1 MAKSVALPIKDGQ
14 IRKTINA
21 FLQDMLGKKVVE
33 AVLVPLVHPAGN
45 NVVQSL
51 VTDPEY
57 LEQADVLAPVM
68 PVNSARIVSAMTRL
82 SPGSK
87 KTAVVMRPCEMRAL
101 IELVK
106 LKQAQLD
113 NLVLIGIDCPGAYS
127 VEDYQQ
133 FAAESTSDDFMKT
146 AWQGK
151 EDPKLRAGCQICEY
165 PVPLTADIVIGMV
178 GIDLNKGLLLQAD
191 TEKGEQVLEELG
203 LTAETDSDIAKQRE
217 AAVEKL
223 VAEIKEKRQ
232 KFFEQTK
239 EEVGGLEN
247 LAAIFAPC
255 IKCHNCKT
263 VCPVCYCRECFF
275 DSPTFELE
283 ADKYLG
289 MAEKRGAMRMPTDTL
304 LFHLT
309 RMTHMG
315 ASCVGCGACEEAC
328 PSSIPLLKIFQLIG
342 NDVQKLFEYVP
353 GRSLEDELP
362 PTAFR
367 EDELQWIG
375 EK

>member
-1 MAKSVALPIKDGQ
+1 MAKSTVLAVKNGQ
-14 IRKTINA
+14 LRQTINT
-21 FLQDMLGKKVVE
+21 FLQDLLSKKVVE
-33 AVLVPLVHPAGN
+33 AILVPLAHPAGN

-57 LEQADVLAPVM
+57 LEQADVLAPVL

-82 SPGSK
+82 APVSK
-87 KTAVVMRPCEMRAL
+87 KTAVVMKPCELRAL

-106 LKQAQLD
+106 LKQASLD
-113 NLVLIGIDCPGAYS
+113 NLVLIVVDCPGAYL
-127 VEDYQQ
+127 VEDYAQ
-133 FAAESTSDDFMKT
+133 FAAESSSDDFVKA

-165 PVPLTADIVIGMV
+165 PVPLTADLTIGLV
-178 GIDLNKGLLLQAD
+178 GIDLDKGLLLQAN
-191 TEKGEQVLEELG
+191 TEEGEQILG
-203 LTAETDSDIAKQRE
+203 KLGISGETDSELAKKRE
-217 AAVEKL
+217 AAVSQL
-223 VAEIKEKRQ
+223 LAEIKKKRQ
-232 KFFEQTK
+232 QFFDQTK
-239 EEVGGLEN
+239 EEIGGLDK
-247 LAAIFAPC
+247 LSAVFAPC

-283 ADKYLG
+283 ADRYLG
-289 MAEKRGAMRMPTDTL
+289 LAEKRGAIRMPTDTL

-309 RMTHMG
+309 RMTHMA
-315 ASCVGCGACEEAC
+315 ASCVGCGCCEDAC
-328 PSSIPLLKIFQLIG
+328 PSDVPLLKIFQLVG
-342 NDVQKLFEYVP
+342 DRVQKLFDYIP

-362 PTAFR
+362 PAAFR
-367 EDELQWIG
+367 EEELQWIG

>member
-1 MAKSVALPIKDGQ
+1 MGKSVTLAIKDGE

-21 FLQDMLGKKVVE
+21 FLQDLLSKKVVE
-33 AVLVPLVHPAGN
+33 AILVPVVHPAGN
-45 NVVQSL
+45 NVVSSL

-57 LEQADVLAPVM
+57 LEYADVFAPVL
-68 PVNSARIVSAMTRL
+68 PVISARIVSAMTRL
-82 SPGSK
+82 APASK

-101 IELVK
+101 VELVK

-113 NLVLIGIDCPGAYS
+113 NLILIGIDCPGVYS
-127 VEDYQQ
+127 LEDYQE
-133 FAAESTSDDFMKT
+133 FAKESTSDDFVK
-146 AWQGK
+146 AFPKRK
-151 EDPKLRAGCQICEY
+151 EDPKLRAGCQICAY
-165 PVPLTADIVIGMV
+165 PVPLTADLTV
-178 GIDLNKGLLLQAD
+178 GIIGVEMKKGLLLQAN
-191 TEKGEQVLEELG
+191 TETGEQVLEGLG
-203 LTAETDSDIAKQRE
+203 LTVEADSEMAKQRE
-217 AAVEKL
+217 SAVEKL
-223 VAEIKEKRQ
+223 LAEMKEKRK
-232 KFFEQTK
+232 KFFEQTRK
-239 EEVGGLEN
+239 EVGGLEN
-247 LAAIFAPC
+247 LSTAFASC

-263 VCPVCYCRECFF
+263 ACPVCYCRECFF

-289 MAEKRGAMRMPTDTL
+289 LAEKRGAMRMPTDTL

-328 PSSIPLLKIFQLIG
+328 PSDIPLLKIFQLVG
-342 NDVQKLFEYVP
+342 ESVQELFDYIP
-353 GRSLEDELP
+353 GRSPEDELP
-362 PTAFR
+362 PTAYR

>member
-1 MAKSVALPIKDGQ
+1 MAKSATLPIKDGQ
-14 IRKTINA
+14 IRKTINT
-21 FLQDMLGKKVVE
+21 FLQDLLGKKVVE
-33 AVLVPLVHPAGN
+33 AILVPLAHPSGN
-45 NVVQSL
+45 NIVQSL

-57 LEQADVLAPVM
+57 LEQADALAPVL
-68 PVNSARIVSAMTRL
+68 PVVSARIVQAMTRL
-82 SPGSK
+82 APVGK
-87 KTAVVMRPCEMRAL
+87 KTAVVMRPCELRAL
-101 IELVK
+101 VELVK

-113 NLVLIGIDCPGAYS
+113 NLVIVGIDCPGAYS

-133 FAAESTSDDFMKT
+133 FASESASDDFVRGG
-146 AWQGK
+146 WQGK
-151 EDPKLRAGCQICEY
+151 EDEKLRAGCQICEY
-165 PVPLTADIVIGMV
+165 PVPLTADLTIGMV
-178 GIDLNKGLLLQAD
+178 GIDLKKSLLLQAD
-191 TEKGEQVLEELG
+191 TKQGEEILEELS
-203 LTAETDSDIAKQRE
+203 LTAETDSDMAKQRE

-223 VAEIKEKRQ
+223 LATMKEKRQ
-232 KFFEQTK
+232 KFFEQTR

-247 LAAIFAPC
+247 ISSIFAPC
-255 IKCHNCKT
+255 IKCHNCR
-263 VCPVCYCRECFF
+263 VACPVCYCRECFF

-315 ASCVGCGACEEAC
+315 ASCIGCGACEEAC
-328 PSSIPLLKIFQLIG
+328 PSDIPLLKIFQLIG
-342 NDVQKLFEYVP
+342 SDVQKLFDYVP

>member
-1 MAKSVALPIKDGQ
+1 MAKSATLKVKDGQ

-21 FLQDMLGKKVVE
+21 FLQDLLSKKVVE
-33 AVLVPLVHPAGN
+33 AVLVPLAHPAGN
-45 NVVQSL
+45 NIVPTL

-82 SPGSK
+82 TPARK

-101 IELVK
+101 VELVK
-106 LKQAQLD
+106 LKQAQLE
-113 NLVLIGIDCPGAYS
+113 NLVLVGVDCPGVYTLDDYS
-127 VEDYQQ
+127 Q
-133 FAAESTSDDFMKT
+133 FAAESTSDNFMKT
-146 AWQGK
+146 AWQGRY
-151 EDPKLRAGCQICEY
+151 DSKLRAGCQICEY
-165 PVPLTADIVIGMV
+165 PVPLTADLTIGMV
-178 GIDLNKGLLLQAD
+178 GVDLKKGLLLQAD
-191 TEKGEQVLEELG
+191 TEKGAEILEELG
-203 LTAETDSDIAKQRE
+203 LTVETDSEMTKQRE

-223 VAEIKEKRQ
+223 LATMKEKRQ
-232 KFFEQTK
+232 KFFEQAK
-239 EEVGGLEN
+239 EEAGGLEN
-247 LAAIFAPC
+247 LSAIFAPC

-328 PSSIPLLKIFQLIG
+328 PSDIPLLKLFQLIG
-342 NDVQKLFEYVP
+342 SDVQELFDYVP
-353 GRSLEDELP
+353 GRNLEDELP

>member
-1 MAKSVALPIKDGQ
+1 MAKSVTLPLKDGQ
-14 IRKTINA
+14 IRKTINT
-21 FLQDMLGKKVVE
+21 FLQDLLNKKVVE
-33 AVLVPLVHPAGN
+33 AVLVPLAHPAGN

-57 LEQADVLAPVM
+57 LEQADVYAPVL
-68 PVNSARIVSAMTRL
+68 PVISARIVSAMTRL
-82 SPGSK
+82 SPVNK

-101 IELVK
+101 VELVK

-113 NLVLIGIDCPGAYS
+113 NLVLIGVDCPGAYS
-127 VEDYQQ
+127 VEYYPQ
-133 FAAESTSDDFMKT
+133 FAAESNSDDFVKAAAT
-146 AWQGK
+146 RQ
-151 EDPKLRAGCQICEY
+151 EDEKLRAGCQICEY
-165 PVPLTADIVIGMV
+165 PLPLTADLIIGVIGV
-178 GIDLNKGLLLQAD
+178 DVSKGLLLLANS
-191 TEKGEQVLEELG
+191 EKGEEIMQALE
-203 LTAETDSDIAKQRE
+203 LTPEKDSEIAKQRE
-217 AAVEKL
+217 ATIEKL
-223 VAEIKEKRQ
+223 LAATKEKRE

-239 EEVGGLEN
+239 QEVGGLEN
-247 LAAIFAPC
+247 LATIFGPC
-255 IKCHNCKT
+255 IKCHNCRT

-283 ADKYLG
+283 AERYLG
-289 MAEKRGAMRMPTDTL
+289 QAEKRGAMRMPTDTL

-328 PSSIPLLKIFQLIG
+328 PSDIPLLKVFQLTG
-342 NDVQKLFEYVP
+342 SNVQKLFDYIP

-367 EDELQWIG
+367 EEELEWIG

>member
-1 MAKSVALPIKDGQ
+1 MAKSVTLPIKDGE
-14 IRKTINA
+14 IRKAINT
-21 FLQDMLGKKVVE
+21 FLQDLLSKKAVE
-33 AVLVPLVHPAGN
+33 AVLVPLAHPAGN

-57 LEQADVLAPVM
+57 LEQADIFAPVL

-82 SPGSK
+82 APVSK
-87 KTAVVMRPCEMRAL
+87 KTAVVIRPCELRAL

-113 NLVLIGIDCPGAYS
+113 NLVLIGVDCPGAYS

-133 FAAESTSDDFMKT
+133 GAAKNTSDDFVKA
-146 AWQGK
+146 AWQEQ
-151 EDPKLRAGCQICEY
+151 EDTKLRAGCQICEY
-165 PVPLTADIVIGMV
+165 PVPLTADLVIGMIGV
-178 GIDLNKGLLLQAD
+178 DLSKGLLLLAK
-191 TEKGEQVLEELG
+191 TEKGEEILKELG
-203 LTAETDSDIAKQRE
+203 LTAETDDEMARQRE

-223 VAEIKEKRQ
+223 LAEMKEKRQ

-239 EEVGGLEN
+239 EEIGGLEN
-247 LAAIFAPC
+247 LSAVFAPC
-255 IKCHNCKT
+255 IKCHNCRI

-283 ADKYLG
+283 ADRYLG

-315 ASCVGCGACEEAC
+315 TSCVGCGACEEAC
-328 PSSIPLLKIFQLIG
+328 PSKIPLLKVFQLIG
-342 NDVQKLFEYVP
+342 SDVQKLFDYIP

-362 PTAFR
+362 PVAFR
-367 EDELQWIG
+367 EDELQWVG

>member
-1 MAKSVALPIKDGQ
+1 MAKSVTLPVKDRQ
-14 IRKTINA
+14 IRKTINT
-21 FLQDMLGKKVVE
+21 FLQDLLSKKVVR
-33 AVLVPLVHPAGN
+33 AVLVPMIHPAGN
-45 NVVQSL
+45 NVVPSL

-57 LEQADVLAPVM
+57 LEQADVLAPVL

-82 SPGSK
+82 APVSK

-106 LKQAQLD
+106 LKQASLD
-113 NLVLIGIDCPGAYS
+113 NLVLIGVDCPGAYS
-127 VEDYQQ
+127 VNDYSQ
-133 FAAESTSDDFMKT
+133 FAAEATSDDFAIAAQKR
-146 AWQGK
+146 Q
-151 EDPKLRAGCQICEY
+151 EDAKLRAGCQICAY
-165 PVPLTADIVIGMV
+165 PTPLTADLTIGMIGV
-178 GIDLNKGLLLQAD
+178 DLSKGLLLQAD
-191 TEKGEQVLEELG
+191 TEKGEEILKELG
-203 LTAETDSDIAKQRE
+203 LTAENNNEMAKQRGS
-217 AAVEKL
+217 AISQL
-223 VAEIKEKRQ
+223 VDDMKEKRE
-232 KFFEQTK
+232 KFFERTK

-247 LAAIFAPC
+247 LSATFAPC
-255 IKCHNCKT
+255 IKCHNCRT

-275 DSPTFELE
+275 DSPTFDLE

-289 MAEKRGAMRMPTDTL
+289 LAEKRGAMRMPTDTL

-328 PSSIPLLKIFQLIG
+328 PSGIPLVKLFQLIG
-342 NDVQKLFEYVP
+342 NNVQKLFDYVP
-353 GRSLEDELP
+353 GRSLEDKLP
-362 PTAFR
+362 PTVFR

>member
-1 MAKSVALPIKDGQ
+1 MAKSVTIPIKDGE
-14 IRKTINA
+14 IRKTINT
-21 FLQDMLGKKVVE
+21 FLQDLLGKKIVE
-33 AVLVPLVHPAGN
+33 AILVPLVHPAGN

-57 LEQADVLAPVM
+57 LEQADVLAPVL
-68 PVNSARIVSAMTRL
+68 PVMSARILQAMTRL
-82 SPGSK
+82 APVSK
-87 KTAVVMRPCEMRAL
+87 KTAVVMRSCELRAL
-101 IELVK
+101 VELVK

-113 NLVLIGIDCPGAYS
+113 NVVIIGVDCPGAYS

-133 FAAESTSDDFMKT
+133 FATESTSDDFVKV

-151 EDPKLRAGCQICEY
+151 EDEKLRAGCQICEY
-165 PVPLTADIVIGMV
+165 PMPLTADLTIGMV
-178 GIDLNKGLLLQAD
+178 GIDLKKGLLLQAD
-191 TEKGEQVLEELG
+191 TKQGEQILEELE
-203 LTAETDSDIAKQRE
+203 LTAETGSEMAKQRE

-223 VAEIKEKRQ
+223 LAEIKERRD
-232 KFFEQTK
+232 KFFEQTR
-239 EEVGGLEN
+239 EEIGGLDN
-247 LAAIFAPC
+247 ISTIFASC

-289 MAEKRGAMRMPTDTL
+289 MADKRGAMRMPTDTL

-309 RMTHMG
+309 RMSHMG
-315 ASCVGCGACEEAC
+315 ASCIGCGACEEAC
-328 PSSIPLLKIFQLIG
+328 PSDIPLLKIFQLIG
-342 NDVQKLFEYVP
+342 SDVQKLFDYIP

-362 PTAFR
+362 AAAFR
-367 EDELQWIG
+367 EDELEWIG

>member
-1 MAKSVALPIKDGQ
+1 MAKSVTLPVKDGQ
-14 IRKTINA
+14 IRKTINTL
-21 FLQDMLGKKVVE
+21 LQDLLSKHVVE
-33 AVLVPLVHPAGN
+33 AILVPVAHPAGN
-45 NVVQSL
+45 NIVQSL

-57 LEQADVLAPVM
+57 LEQADVLAPVL
-68 PVNSARIVSAMTRL
+68 PVISARIVQAMTRL
-82 SPGSK
+82 APVSK
-87 KTAVVMRPCEMRAL
+87 KTAVVMRPCELRAL

-106 LKQAQLD
+106 LKQASLD
-113 NLVLIGIDCPGAYS
+113 NLLLIGVDCPGAYS

-133 FAAESTSDDFMKT
+133 SAAESTSDNFVKA
-146 AWQGK
+146 AWQGQ
-151 EDPKLRAGCQICEY
+151 EDARLRAGCQICEH
-165 PVPLTADIVIGMV
+165 PVPLTADLTIGMV
-178 GIDLNKGLLLQAD
+178 GVDLNKGLLLQAD
-191 TEKGEQVLEELG
+191 TEKGEEILEELA
-203 LTAETDSDIAKQRE
+203 LDVETDGEMAQQRK

-223 VAEIKEKRQ
+223 LANAKEKRE

-239 EEVGGLEN
+239 EEIGGLEN
-247 LAAIFAPC
+247 LSAVFAPC

-283 ADKYLG
+283 ADRYLG
-289 MAEKRGAMRMPTDTL
+289 LAEKKGAVRMPTDTL

-309 RMTHMG
+309 RMAHMG
-315 ASCVGCGACEEAC
+315 TSCVGCGACEEAC
-328 PSSIPLLKIFQLIG
+328 PSGIPLLKIFQLIG
-342 NDVQKLFEYVP
+342 DNVQKLFEYVP

-362 PTAFR
+362 ATAFR